1 MKFILSRKK
10 REELAEARRASIAHG
25 KTQREYVPLY
35 LLLTVVPGGQAG
47 AISKIVRGAGASSTY
62 ACHGQGTAPSDLYDV
77 FSLTRNPREV
87 LLTPIRSDMYPP
99 IRKALLERFQ
109 VSSGSKGVA
118 ALLPI
123 SSVIGKNAYRL
134 LADDRVGIDQKGA
147 IALMEATPMQKDFEL
162 IIAIVNDSYTDLV
175 MDAAKAAG
183 ARGGTVLNA
192 KGTGN
197 KDIESF
203 FGIVITPEKQIV
215 LILVPKEIKN
225 AVLEAIYK
233 NAGLHSKGQGIVF
246 SLPTTDV
253 LGLAE
258 EAQAEEEGK
267 KEEEAPAA
275 PKAAE

>member
-1 MKFILSRKK
+1 MKFFLSKK
-10 REELAEARRASIAHG
+10 AREALEEARRASIVRSEK
-25 KTQREYVPLY
+25 KTQEYVPLY
-35 LLLTVVPGGQAG
+35 LLLTIVADGQAG
-47 AISKIVRGAGASSTY
+47 AISKIVRSVGASSTF
-62 ACHGQGTAPSDLYDV
+62 ACHGQGTAPSDLFDV
-77 FSLTRNPREV
+77 FGLTRNPKQV
-87 LLTPIRSDMYPP
+87 LLTPIRGDMYPP

-109 VSSGSKGVA
+109 VSESAKGVS

-123 SSVIGKNAYRL
+123 SSVIGKNSYRF
-134 LADDRVGIDQKGA
+134 LADDRVGIDTKGA
-147 IALMEATPMQKDFEL
+147 IALMNETPMQKNFEL
-162 IIAIVNDSYTDLV
+162 VIAIVNDSYTDLV
-175 MDAAKAAG
+175 MDAAKSAG

-215 LILVPKEIKN
+215 LILVPKDIKN

-258 EAQAEEEGK
+258 ESLPQEGTF
-267 KEEEAPAA
+267 ESSA
-275 PKAAE
+275 PKAE